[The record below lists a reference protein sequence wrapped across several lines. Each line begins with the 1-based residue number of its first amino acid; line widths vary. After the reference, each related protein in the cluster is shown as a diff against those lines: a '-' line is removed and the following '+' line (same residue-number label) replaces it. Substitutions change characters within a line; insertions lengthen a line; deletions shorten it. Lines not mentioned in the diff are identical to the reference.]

1 MTMKKSCILFLTFG
15 CLTSIT
21 AGCSKETLPTSSTAA
36 TAAVTTTAASMTT
49 AAPSASVTVMETNE
63 ALPTPD
69 DTLETYAEQLASSA
83 ILEHYNNSFVPE
95 ECLAEGH
102 LILEE
107 DVSDG
112 ILTIYALTMYGGYS
126 FHNVDYFVKSSGTG
140 VIPAVMTF
148 DLRLNSHTPLLS
160 FELPEDGSGYSE
172 SVKKMFPEHLWDRV
186 LTIQEDDRRTLTA
199 MEQDYAKRYLS
210 EIGRSALVGEYA
222 DFNHELLTDV
232 GISTEVSNRLL
243 EYEKDIGPYP
253 NWHGSTEKIE
263 NQIRYMYSVF
273 YDEESSQI
281 IYEKR
286 VFDSMETVEK
296 FVFDAETGEKRSDSL

>member
-21 AGCSKETLPTSSTAA
+21 AGCSKEALPTSSTAA
-36 TAAVTTTAASMTT
+36 TAAVTTAAVSMT
-49 AAPSASVTVMETNE
+49 AAPSAAVAVMETNE
-63 ALPTPD
+63 ALPDPS
-69 DTLETYAEQLASSA
+69 DTLETYADQLASSA
-83 ILEHYNNSFVPE
+83 ILEHYNDYFVPE

-112 ILTIYALTMYGGYS
+112 ILTIYALTIYGGYS
-126 FHNVDYFVKSSGTG
+126 LHNVDYFVKSSGTG

-160 FELPEDGSGYSE
+160 FETPEDGSGYNE
-172 SVKKMFPEHLWDRV
+172 SIKNLFPEHLWDRV
-186 LTIQEDDRRTLTA
+186 LTIQEDDRSALIS
-199 MEQDYAKRYLS
+199 MEQEYAKRYLS

-243 EYEKDIGPYP
+243 EYEKEMGPYP
-253 NWHGSTEKIE
+253 TWHGSTEKLE
-263 NQIRYMYSVF
+263 QDIRYMYSVF

-286 VFDSMETVEK
+286 VFDTMETVEK

>member
-21 AGCSKETLPTSSTAA
+21 AGCSKEALPTSSTAA
-36 TAAVTTTAASMTT
+36 TAAVTTAAVSMT
-49 AAPSASVTVMETNE
+49 AAPSAAVAVMETNE
-63 ALPTPD
+63 ALPDPS
-69 DTLETYAEQLASSA
+69 DTLETYADQLASSA
-83 ILEHYNNSFVPE
+83 ILEHYNDYFVPE

-112 ILTIYALTMYGGYS
+112 ILTIYALTIYGGYS

-160 FELPEDGSGYSE
+160 FETPEDGSGYSE
-172 SVKKMFPEHLWDRV
+172 SIKNLFPEHLWDRV
-186 LTIQEDDRRTLTA
+186 LTIQEDDRSALIS
-199 MEQDYAKRYLS
+199 MEQEYAKRYLS

-243 EYEKDIGPYP
+243 EYEKEMGPYP
-253 NWHGSTEKIE
+253 TWHGSTEKLE
-263 NQIRYMYSVF
+263 QDIRYMYSVF

-286 VFDSMETVEK
+286 VFDTMETVEK

>member
-21 AGCSKETLPTSSTAA
+21 AGCSKEALPTSSTAA
-36 TAAVTTTAASMTT
+36 TAAVTTAAVSMT
-49 AAPSASVTVMETNE
+49 AAPSAAVAVMETNE
-63 ALPTPD
+63 ALPDPS
-69 DTLETYAEQLASSA
+69 DTLETYADQLASSA
-83 ILEHYNNSFVPE
+83 ILEHYNDYFVPE

-112 ILTIYALTMYGGYS
+112 ILTIYALTIYGGYS

-160 FELPEDGSGYSE
+160 FETPEDGSGYNE
-172 SVKKMFPEHLWDRV
+172 SIKNLFPEHLWDRV
-186 LTIQEDDRRTLTA
+186 LTIQEDDRSALIS
-199 MEQDYAKRYLS
+199 MEQEYAKRYLS

-243 EYEKDIGPYP
+243 EYEKEMGPYP
-253 NWHGSTEKIE
+253 TWHGSTEKLE
-263 NQIRYMYSVF
+263 QDIRYMYSVF

-286 VFDSMETVEK
+286 VFDTMETVEK